1 MESLPGIGGRDAPLS
16 RSPAVRKALSR
27 NLNALPETRKVRGS
41 ETLIPHAKGNPF
53 SKDLRIRRISDQKE
67 ATSGSNSPR
76 TQIAINVVK
85 QECPTGRDQRQP
97 RATSGT
103 QFQNAPRFS
112 LSLFLCHLD
121 KSLPRLR
128 FTPAPPQPTPNSS
141 AKSVKGTGMEEK
153 TTLTGRCI
161 QDAEKKH
168 YKTSSSVLTGF
179 FTAQRISSLQRA
191 LGAPFRE
198 ADRGQR
204 QRKLSPN
211 RQKFFSPALGESC
224 PHSQIVNSSAKVSAR
239 CNGQS
244 FPEGARV
251 ATAGA
256 RSAGDLGRGSAGP
269 KVKPLSLLSC
279 LPRTP
284 GARLCTLCSSN
295 PPAHSLCLSLE
306 LLQRVRK
313 NAPKSFFYTALGSH
327 PSVLFPA
334 KARRSPALLAAGG
347 EPSGGGGGG
356 EQSSP
361 GVLGREDP
369 GIIKGWWAEIRQRIF
384 LPPPSP
390 SLSVSPSPALG
401 TREGR

>member
-1 MESLPGIGGRDAPLS
+1 MESPPGIGGRDAPLS

-161 QDAEKKH
+161 QDAEKKTLQDQQFCA
-168 YKTSSSVLTGF
+168 Y
-179 FTAQRISSLQRA
+179 RIFHRPKDIQPS
-191 LGAPFRE
+191 
-198 ADRGQR
+198 
-204 QRKLSPN
+204 K
-211 RQKFFSPALGESC
+211 
-224 PHSQIVNSSAKVSAR
+224 SAR
-239 CNGQS
+239 SS
-244 FPEGARV
+244 FQ
-251 ATAGA
+251 
-256 RSAGDLGRGSAGP
+256 GSGSRAEAEKTVP
-269 KVKPLSLLSC
+269 K
-279 LPRTP
+279 
-284 GARLCTLCSSN
+284 
-295 PPAHSLCLSLE
+295 
-306 LLQRVRK
+306 
-313 NAPKSFFYTALGSH
+313 
-327 PSVLFPA
+327 
-334 KARRSPALLAAGG
+334 
-347 EPSGGGGGG
+347 
-356 EQSSP
+356 
-361 GVLGREDP
+361 
-369 GIIKGWWAEIRQRIF
+369 
-384 LPPPSP
+384 
-390 SLSVSPSPALG
+390 
-401 TREGR
+401 